1 MMPPRI
7 LIVFA
12 CMACWLSASV
22 AGADTTIIGG
32 ATRVIDADTLEV
44 IGERVRLKGIDAPE
58 KGQLC
63 ENASGNLY
71 LCGQA
76 ALRALRGHIGDSKTV
91 CGIGPQPD
99 RYGRALGVC
108 YLKGEDLNGWLVSQ
122 GHALAYRRYG
132 TQYVEQEEAARP
144 AKRGVWAGAF
154 VAPWEWRA
162 GERLHVTSATEA
174 CPGRTS
180 SASWPCMT
188 TTATAGLRAGRRGAT
203 ALRRCRA
210 VIQLIRTCTTGMVTA
225 WSVNSLIKRRPAG
238 RTDCLWPPAV
248 LPAHAIC
255 THMVG

>member
-1 MMPPRI
+1 MIPPRV

-12 CMACWLSASV
+12 CMACWLLTSV

-32 ATRVIDADTLEV
+32 ATRVIEADTLEV

-71 LCGQA
+71 PCGQA
-76 ALRALRGHIGDSKTV
+76 ALRALRGHIGDSKAV
-91 CGIGPQPD
+91 CGIDPQPD

-132 TQYVEQEEAARP
+132 TQYVEQEEAARA

-162 GERLHVTSATEA
+162 GKRLHVTSATEDL
-174 CPGRTS
+174 PG
-180 SASWPCMT
+180 ADELDVLAMYDDN
-188 TTATAGLRAGRRGAT
+188 GNGRITCREA
-203 ALRRCRA
+203 RRHGIA
-210 VIQLIRTCTTGMVTA
+210 PVP
-225 WSVNSLIKRRPAG
+225 RRHPAYRYMHDRDG
-238 RTDCLWPPAV
+238 DGVVCE
-248 LPAHAIC
+248 
-255 THMVG
+255 